1 MKKTLVAVMGTLV
14 ATAAI
19 SVPVH
24 AADASEPTKVVYHL
38 TEGPEQ
44 ASRALNNVRNHLD
57 ADPTA
62 KIIVVSNGEGVQFA
76 LNGAK
81 DKNGNAYQQSVAA
94 LAAKGVEFRVC
105 GNTLSKRDIPDS
117 TVVAN
122 AKVVPSGVAEVA
134 RLQAKENFVY
144 LRP

>member
-1 MKKTLVAVMGTLV
+1 MKRTLSMLMGTMF
-14 ATAAI
+14 AMAAI
-19 SVPVH
+19 LVPVH
-24 AADASEPTKVVYHL
+24 AADASEPVKVVYHL

-62 KIIVVSNGEGVQFA
+62 KIIAVSNGEGVQFA

-81 DKNGNAYQQSVAA
+81 DKNGKEYQQSVAA
-94 LAAKGVEFRVC
+94 LVEKGVEFRVC
-105 GNTLSKRDIPDS
+105 GNTLFKRDIPS
-117 TVVAN
+117 SSVAKN
-122 AKVVPSGVAEVA
+122 AKVVPTGVAEVA